1 VCVCCVFIIRCT
13 SWCVTVWAT
22 RAVDDW
28 TVSANN
34 LYFCTSIMSAMYL
47 SIHISTVYLHTY
59 FEKIRLAENGSA
71 RCSHQRDVSKIS
83 VIVLVACIDY
93 RLVWPWTVVASSTC
107 TTLHGSPVIP
117 AFLRTHVNLTIF
129 SCRTHTH
136 VHVNIYALLKHCTH
150 TLRDEF
156 VRHAHIHTHP
166 TLHEPICCCRIT
178 CCHLQIHTHSEEF
191 PSDTGVSVVS
201 VNCTWNEYQASTL
214 HNVP

>member
-1 VCVCCVFIIRCT
+1 VKECCLPLLNCVIDCVFVCVCCVFIIRCT

-47 SIHISTVYLHTY
+47 PIHISTVYLHTY
-59 FEKIRLAENGSA
+59 FEKICLVENGPA

-117 AFLRTHVNLTIF
+117 AFLRTHVNLTMF
-129 SCRTHTH
+129 SCRTHTCARKYLCLAETLH
-136 VHVNIYALLKHCTH
+136 TYAPGWVCSSCSHTH
-150 TLRDEF
+150 TPNSAWTDML
-156 VRHAHIHTHP
+156 
-166 TLHEPICCCRIT
+166 
-178 CCHLQIHTHSEEF
+178 LQNYMLS
-191 PSDTGVSVVS
+191 SAD
-201 VNCTWNEYQASTL
+201 
-214 HNVP
+214 